1 MEAVAEHEALIEAI
15 RARDPDKAERIAR
28 DHMHR
33 AQQLR
38 VKMIQTAA
46 TGSRADSSTAKSGV
60 LRSVPAVG

>member
-1 MEAVAEHEALIEAI
+1 MEAVAEHAALLDAI

-33 AQQLR
+33 AQRLR

-46 TGSRADSSTAKSGV
+46 SGSRAESSKASGV